1 MAEAL
6 KLWHN
11 AQLYTCDGHSRII
24 ARGALLTRGSRI
36 EWVGDEAA
44 LPGAA
49 AHEVHDL
56 SGALVTPGLI
66 DSHTHLV
73 FAGTRATE
81 YAERLRGRSYEEI
94 ALAGGGMAFSVAQ
107 AARLFE
113 AARTLGLPVK
123 MHAEQLSNLGGTLMA
138 AGAGALSCD
147 HLEYAGE
154 AEAAALARAGTVAV
168 LLPIAYYYLAPE
180 RRPPLDAL
188 RAHRVALAVAS
199 DCNPGSAP
207 AASLLTAMSMAT
219 RLFGLTAEE
228 ALLGAGRGAHA
239 VTARLAAGDAP
250 VYGINTGFGLLAN
263 TRIAPAQRTLL
274 QRNIILS
281 HSAGVGPLLDDA
293 IVRLTLV
300 LKLASLLQG
309 FSGVSPELARFLER
323 LINAGLCPCV
333 PAQGSVG
340 ASGDLAPLAHLS
352 LAVLGLGDIR
362 RHGEVLPAAEA
373 LAQEA
378 LAPLALGPK
387 EGLALLNGT
396 QVSTALALAGLFEIE
411 TVFAGA
417 VVSGALSLDALQGSD
432 APFDPRMHHLRGH
445 DGQARVAQVYRE
457 LLSGSEI
464 RESHRT
470 CTRVQDPYSLRCQP
484 QVMGACLDLIT
495 QQAATLTI
503 EANAVTDNP
512 LIFPDTGEVLSGG
525 NFHAEP
531 VAFAA
536 DILALACAEVG
547 SIAERRL
554 ALLVDPKMSGL
565 PAFLAPDSGVNSG
578 FMLAQVTAAALVA
591 ENRMLCHPASVD
603 SIPTSA
609 NHEDHVSMATHG
621 ARRLLAMAGN
631 ALNIVALEFLAAC
644 QGVDLRAP
652 LETWRRLQDAHS
664 ALRLKV
670 PFAQTDRLLAPDVA
684 DAAVTVRRSEVQSLV
699 APLLPSFR

>member
-1 MAEAL
+1 MAKPDSL
-6 KLWHN
+6 KL
-11 AQLYTCDGHSRII
+11 
-24 ARGALLTRGSRI
+24 GSRPLHL
-36 EWVGDEAA
+36 A
-44 LPGAA
+44 
-49 AHEVHDL
+49 DL
-56 SGALVTPGLI
+56 RRVYQGPVSVQI
-66 DSHTHLV
+66 D
-73 FAGTRATE
+73 
-81 YAERLRGRSYEEI
+81 
-94 ALAGGGMAFSVAQ
+94 
-107 AARLFE
+107 
-113 AARTLGLPVK
+113 
-123 MHAEQLSNLGGTLMA
+123 
-138 AGAGALSCD
+138 
-147 HLEYAGE
+147 
-154 AEAAALARAGTVAV
+154 AAALGAV
-168 LLPIAYYYLAPE
+168 RE
-180 RRPPLDAL
+180 
-188 RAHRVALAVAS
+188 
-199 DCNPGSAP
+199 
-207 AASLLTAMSMAT
+207 
-219 RLFGLTAEE
+219 
-228 ALLGAGRGAHA
+228 AHA
-239 VTARLAAGDAP
+239 VTARLAAADAP
-250 VYGINTGFGLLAN
+250 AYGINTGFGLLAN
-263 TRIAPAQRTLL
+263 TRIPAAQRTLL

-281 HSAGVGPLLDDA
+281 HSSGVGPLLDDA

-309 FSGVSPELARFLER
+309 FSGVSTELARFLER

-352 LAVLGLGDIR
+352 LALLGLGEVR
-362 RHGEVLPAAEA
+362 RRGEVLPAAEA
-373 LAQEA
+373 LAQES
-378 LAPLALGPK
+378 LAPLTLGPK

-417 VVSGALSLDALQGSD
+417 VVSGALSVDALLGSD
-432 APFDPRMHHLRGH
+432 APFDSRIHHLRGQ

-495 QQAATLTI
+495 QQAATLSI

-547 SIAERRL
+547 SITERRL

-565 PAFLAPDSGVNSG
+565 PPFLAPDSGVNSG
-578 FMLAQVTAAALVA
+578 FMMAQVTAAALVA

-609 NHEDHVSMATHG
+609 NQEDHVSMATHG
-621 ARRLLAMAGN
+621 ARRLLTMAGN

-644 QGVDLRAP
+644 QGVDFRAP
-652 LETWRRLQDAHS
+652 LKTSPRLQHAHS

-670 PFAQTDRLLAPDVA
+670 PFAQTDRLLAPDIA
-684 DAAVTVRRSEVQSLV
+684 DAAATVRRSEVQSLV

>member
-1 MAEAL
+1 MAEPDSL
-6 KLWHN
+6 KL
-11 AQLYTCDGHSRII
+11 
-24 ARGALLTRGSRI
+24 GSRPLRL
-36 EWVGDEAA
+36 A
-44 LPGAA
+44 
-49 AHEVHDL
+49 DL
-56 SGALVTPGLI
+56 RRVYEGPVSVQI
-66 DSHTHLV
+66 D
-73 FAGTRATE
+73 
-81 YAERLRGRSYEEI
+81 
-94 ALAGGGMAFSVAQ
+94 
-107 AARLFE
+107 
-113 AARTLGLPVK
+113 
-123 MHAEQLSNLGGTLMA
+123 
-138 AGAGALSCD
+138 
-147 HLEYAGE
+147 
-154 AEAAALARAGTVAV
+154 AAALGAV
-168 LLPIAYYYLAPE
+168 
-180 RRPPLDAL
+180 RD
-188 RAHRVALAVAS
+188 
-199 DCNPGSAP
+199 
-207 AASLLTAMSMAT
+207 
-219 RLFGLTAEE
+219 
-228 ALLGAGRGAHA
+228 AHA
-239 VTARLAAGDAP
+239 VTARLAAADAP
-250 VYGINTGFGLLAN
+250 AYGINTGFGLLAN
-263 TRIAPAQRTLL
+263 TRIPAAQRALL
-274 QRNIILS
+274 QRNIVLS
-281 HSAGVGPLLDDA
+281 HSSGVGPLLDDA

-309 FSGVSPELARFLER
+309 FSGVSTELARFLER

-352 LAVLGLGDIR
+352 LAVLGLGDVR
-362 RHGEVLPAAEA
+362 RRGEVLPAAEA

-417 VVSGALSLDALQGSD
+417 VVSGALSLDALLGSD
-432 APFDPRMHHLRGH
+432 VPFDPRIQHLRGH

-547 SIAERRL
+547 SITERRL

-565 PAFLAPDSGVNSG
+565 PAFLTPDSGVNSG
-578 FMLAQVTAAALVA
+578 FMMAQVTAAALVA

-609 NHEDHVSMATHG
+609 NQEDHVSMATHG
-621 ARRLLAMAGN
+621 ARRLLTMAGN

-644 QGVDLRAP
+644 QGVDFRAP
-652 LETWRRLQDAHS
+652 LKTSPRLQDAHS

-670 PFAQTDRLLAPDVA
+670 PFAQTDRLLAPDIA
-684 DAAVTVRRSEVQSLV
+684 HAAATVRRSEVQSFV
-699 APLLPSFR
+699 APLLPSFG